1 MGTPMARPLNVEELR
16 NPCDPKR
23 FRFETTD
30 EVAPLSRI
38 VGQQRALAA
47 IDFGLN
53 MHSLGFNI
61 YVLGESGTGKTSA
74 IRSFVSEKA
83 KAEPV
88 PPDRAYVFNF
98 REPAEP
104 VALSLAPG
112 QGTEFQRDM
121 GELVDYLRSAIPK
134 VFDSKEYE
142 GQKGRIVEGFQNRQK
157 EIFGSM
163 EEEGKTGG

>member
-16 NPCDPKR
+16 NPCAPKR

-53 MHSLGFNI
+53 MHSLGLNI
-61 YVLGESGTGKTSA
+61 YVLGESGTGKASA
-74 IRSFVSEKA
+74 IRTFVSEKA

-88 PPDRAYVFNF
+88 PTDWAYVFNF
-98 REPAEP
+98 SESAEP
-104 VALSLAPG
+104 IAVSRRPG
-112 QGTEFQRDM
+112 R
-121 GELVDYLRSAIPK
+121 
-134 VFDSKEYE
+134 
-142 GQKGRIVEGFQNRQK
+142 VEGVQRPRHDQRLLHRRR
-157 EIFGSM
+157 GQV
-163 EEEGKTGG
+163 GGGHHGREVRRPRRAGETRAAGARGEHPW